1 MSKLGNL
8 AAAAIA
14 FVAVKRLTDTK
25 PTVVTATKPLITQ
38 GFITGPAATGQDFS
52 LLPTT
57 LGPTQVTPSIDPLL
71 PTGPIKQPSADI
83 PLFVPFDILGSGGDA
98 SGLKGLPD
106 FGNLPTKFNFDIFG
120 FKDR

>member
-25 PTVVTATKPLITQ
+25 TPVVTATKPLITQ
-38 GFITGPAATGQDFS
+38 GFVTGPAATGQDFS

-83 PLFVPFDILGSGGDA
+83 PLFVPFEILGVPKIDKSK
-98 SGLKGLPD
+98 LPKGP
-106 FGNLPTKFNFDIFG
+106 LPTKFNFDPFG

>member
-1 MSKLGNL
+1 M
-8 AAAAIA
+8 
-14 FVAVKRLTDTK
+14 
-25 PTVVTATKPLITQ
+25 
-38 GFITGPAATGQDFS
+38 
-52 LLPTT
+52 
-57 LGPTQVTPSIDPLL
+57 L

-83 PLFVPFDILGSGGDA
+83 PLFVPFDILGSGGDV